1 MLTAAPLESERF
13 GLRTFRA
20 TLDSVDIDRL
30 FDELVASGADL
41 AILRVPSREAHAIRG
56 LARFG
61 LIPIHADTLVSYVC
75 DLGIHT
81 PAAAAPDGFTIELAD
96 DGDRAEISE
105 LVTRVFTG
113 YPTHY
118 LANPLLDP
126 AAILDGYRAWALSH
140 IRGDNLVAWVARK
153 DGRVASIA
161 CSAFD
166 ATTGTCAGVLHGVHP
181 DFARGGIY
189 TALIRHT
196 QQHFQTLGFTRLT
209 IQTQAW
215 NMPVQRV
222 WVREGFTLA
231 EVYETFHVNAL
242 LNPDRTSGQP
252 GVLAF
257 TSNVQRDIANRLQSA
272 LADGPEPNAHPVL
285 RRLHTA
291 VFRQVPDG
299 EACTLHAR
307 RYDFPHAHQS
317 RIASATLI
325 DAHGHP
331 CASGQLLLEHTP

>member
-13 GLRTFRA
+13 GLRAFRA
-20 TLDSVDIDRL
+20 TLDTVDASRL
-30 FDELVASGADL
+30 FDELLAIGADL
-41 AILRVPSREAHAIRG
+41 AILRVPSRAAHAIRG

-61 LIPIHADTLVSYVC
+61 LVPIHADTLVSYAC
-75 DLGIHT
+75 DLRAHT
-81 PAAAAPDGFTIELAD
+81 PAPATPDGFTIEPAG
-96 DGDRAEISE
+96 DGDRAAISE
-105 LVTRVFTG
+105 LVTRAFTD

-140 IRGDNLVAWVARK
+140 IHGDNLVAWVARK

-166 ATTGTCAGVLHGVHP
+166 AGAGTCVGVLHGVHP

-196 QQHFQTLGFTRLT
+196 QQHFRALGFTRLT

-242 LNPDRTSGQP
+242 LNPDHAGGQP
-252 GVLAF
+252 SALTFTAHAQRDLASHLQSVLAAA
-257 TSNVQRDIANRLQSA
+257 SGS
-272 LADGPEPNAHPVL
+272 GAHAVSGS
-285 RRLHTA
+285 LHTA
-291 VFRQVPDG
+291 VFRQVAQG

-307 RYDFPHAHQS
+307 LYEFPHARQRH
-317 RIASATLI
+317 IASATLL
-325 DAHGHP
+325 DAHDRA
-331 CASGQLLLEHTP
+331 CASGRLSLEAP